1 MCPLRRREDSASS
14 DPVGAQLP
22 QQREELAFLMD
33 TAQGVKE
40 NHVLECSMWAWTS
53 YLEDLVTPRKG
64 CICMSSHRRKD
75 NSWRYLMSHFLVVCV
90 SIL

>member
-40 NHVLECSMWAWTS
+40 DRVLECRVWAWTS
-53 YLEDLVTPRKG
+53 YPGRLSHTEKG
-64 CICMSSHRRKD
+64 LHL
-75 NSWRYLMSHFLVVCV
+75 YELP
-90 SIL
+90 